1 MPYGDRTGP
10 SGQGPMTGRGAGFC
24 AGYSVP
30 GYMNPAPGMG
40 QAGSNFRPG
49 FSGRG
54 RGRRNWFNATGMP
67 GWQRAD
73 MGMPAYG
80 GASPQAGMPYPGQAG
95 MPYPAAPMAPPTA
108 EEEANFLSDEVKLME
123 ERLAAARERIAELE
137 KAGKQEK
144 QKK

>member
-30 GYMNPAPGMG
+30 GYMNPAFGMG
-40 QAGSNFRPG
+40 QAGFNSRRG
-49 FSGRG
+49 FAGRGGG

-67 GWQRAD
+67 GWQRAA

-80 GASPQAGMPYPGQAG
+80 GASLQTGMPYPAQTG

-108 EEEANFLSDEVKLME
+108 EEEVNFLSSEVKLME
-123 ERLAAARERIAELE
+123 ERLTAVRERIAELE
-137 KAGKQEK
+137 KEGKQE
-144 QKK
+144 